1 MKKKL
6 MMVAVLLGAL
16 SLGACV
22 DNDESASVEAVR
34 NAKAEQ
40 LKGAAALAN
49 AQDGVQDAQK
59 RLVEAQAEAKEFEN
73 QKDQEDYER
82 NKEKLIAQ
90 ANADLWAA
98 KANEERAK
106 QDFLNVADEQL
117 KQLYSEYQ
125 NYSSQLNGLQATRDQ
140 NAITL
145 ANYKA
150 GLISYK
156 EVVEKQKAIKL
167 ASIAQNDAK
176 IAAYTKYDGLD
187 KADLQNKVVEAL
199 QVKNN
204 TIKATTA
211 AAQAKIPA
219 RNAYQDVIADFT
231 SDESSLK
238 TVVAA
243 RTIIDQLLN
252 FGVNA
257 PIEGCEYDYIDNTGV
272 YYYSGMLSVGNGEYI
287 QPIETSSK
295 EIAENLFVTY
305 YSWKSEYAK
314 EEATQSFNNQ
324 YAAAVKLLGK
334 SDDKADAG
342 TKYAALTAANEE
354 LKAAGE
360 DQAKI
365 DVANISIAKAKD
377 AIKEQNKVIADL
389 KEMTELIAS
398 MSGADVAAY
407 DKAIE
412 ALKTNETVLAYV
424 AACDAYDDAYEAYE
438 VADANY
444 SALFNLAN
452 NYGVDAKAEIRTL
465 EANNATLNKEIA
477 DLDSTY
483 GVLDREQQIARLE
496 VSVANLTAQIDAIQ
510 KCMDVIM
517 DQINALIAE

>member
-1 MKKKL
+1 M
-6 MMVAVLLGAL
+6 
-16 SLGACV
+16 
-22 DNDESASVEAVR
+22 
-34 NAKAEQ
+34 
-40 LKGAAALAN
+40 
-49 AQDGVQDAQK
+49 
-59 RLVEAQAEAKEFEN
+59 
-73 QKDQEDYER
+73 
-82 NKEKLIAQ
+82 
-90 ANADLWAA
+90 
-98 KANEERAK
+98 
-106 QDFLNVADEQL
+106 
-117 KQLYSEYQ
+117 
-125 NYSSQLNGLQATRDQ
+125 
-140 NAITL
+140 
-145 ANYKA
+145 
-150 GLISYK
+150 
-156 EVVEKQKAIKL
+156 
-167 ASIAQNDAK
+167 
-176 IAAYTKYDGLD
+176 
-187 KADLQNKVVEAL
+187 
-199 QVKNN
+199 
-204 TIKATTA
+204 
-211 AAQAKIPA
+211 
-219 RNAYQDVIADFT
+219 
-231 SDESSLK
+231 K